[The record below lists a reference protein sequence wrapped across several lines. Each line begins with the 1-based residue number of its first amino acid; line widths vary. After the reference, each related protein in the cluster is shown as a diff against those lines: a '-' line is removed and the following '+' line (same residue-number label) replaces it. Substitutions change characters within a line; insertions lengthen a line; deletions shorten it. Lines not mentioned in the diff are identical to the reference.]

1 MKNLREVKARLD
13 EIKDEMDNIVESSRG
28 EKREL
33 TTEEQDALDAL
44 QTERDNLIELATELI
59 DQVEIVDQAVDD
71 LEGEVGTGN
80 EEEVVENKRKTID
93 IKKMKKVRA
102 KPQIE
107 ERVTLASMIQKAYRN
122 KGFSDYENELIRRGQ
137 NELIQSGISNF
148 GDLVIPSKRASYQ
161 AGTTGQGAENVATE
175 LMDIVT
181 PVWANQVLQSAGAT
195 FLTGNVGNIEYPL
208 LSRHNADWQTEV
220 GPAID
225 GAGSFK
231 TVKLSPK
238 RLTAFVDVSK
248 QMLIQDNSGNLE
260 TIINTEIVKA
270 VSNKLESTLLGN
282 AAATPTQPAGLFN
295 TFAPGVLTP
304 TWAEVIDLE
313 AQMEMVDLLGSKK
326 VVMNPTIK
334 GLLKSTQRDA
344 GSGLFLMND
353 DNTLNGYDTLSTSNS
368 FALIMGDFSRYLVA
382 NWGGTDITLD
392 PYSLAINGVV
402 RIVINTFWDAAAL
415 YDVSLTGQPKPF
427 ITTNI

>member
-1 MKNLREVKARLD
+1 MKNLREVKARLE
-13 EIKDEMDNIVESSRG
+13 EIKDEMDKIVESSRS

-33 TTEEQDALDAL
+33 TTEEQDALDTL
-44 QTERDNLIELATELI
+44 QTERDDLIELATDLI
-59 DQVEIVDQAVDD
+59 DQVEAVDEAVDD
-71 LEGEVGTGN
+71 LEDAPSPDNIDEVI
-80 EEEVVENKRKTID
+80 ENKRKTID
-93 IKKMKKVRA
+93 VRKMRKVRA
-102 KPQIE
+102 KSQVE

-122 KGFSDYENELIRRGQ
+122 KGFSDYENELIRKGQ

-161 AGTTGQGAENVATE
+161 AGLVGQGAENVATE

-220 GPAID
+220 GAAID
-225 GAGSFK
+225 GAGNFK

-238 RLTAFVDVSK
+238 RLTAFVDISK

-282 AAATPTQPAGLFN
+282 TAATATQPAGLFN

-304 TWAEVIDLE
+304 TWAEVIGLE
-313 AQMEMVDLLGSKK
+313 AQLEMVDLLGSKK
-326 VVMNPTIK
+326 VIMNPKIK
-334 GLLKSTQRDA
+334 GALKSTQRDA

-353 DNTLNGYDTLSTSNS
+353 DNSLNGYDTLSTSNS

-415 YDVSLTGQPKPF
+415 YDVSLSGQPKPF
-427 ITTNI
+427 ITANI